1 MKKNL
6 PLLLTLTLIVILSSS
21 CRKFLFNP
29 ENRIEG
35 QWKLKFVERRHVL
48 RWSDVTNRYE
58 SGVFIFDNDGAAFYE
73 DANGVMNGTWVLR
86 ERRDGYY
93 DENGNYQSDTRMS
106 LTLDLYN
113 FQDNRVLNLDFDNVR
128 FKGRNQFLAE
138 YSTPTYLYRYD
149 FRRN

>member
-6 PLLLTLTLIVILSSS
+6 PFLLIITAIVILGTS
-21 CRKFLFNP
+21 CRKLFFNP

-35 QWKLKFVERRHVL
+35 QWKLKFIERRHIL
-48 RWSDVTNRYE
+48 RWTDVTNRYE
-58 SGVFIFDNDGAAFYE
+58 TGVFVFDSDGAAFYE
-73 DANGVMNGTWVLR
+73 DPTGIMSGTWVLR
-86 ERRDGYY
+86 ETRDGYY
-93 DENGNYQSDTRMS
+93 DADGNYQNNSRMA

-128 FKGRNQFLAE
+128 FKGKNQFLAE